1 MREDNFYEKILDP
14 NKISEKPEALKGI
27 RVLELCNVVLGPAL
41 TDFLAEFGA
50 EVIKVEL
57 PGIGDVMRTV
67 TPGFF
72 YYRNLSPGFEEQN
85 HNKYH
90 VAIDLRKNEGRELIY
105 RIVRKCDVV
114 ADNYRPGTLDK
125 WGIGYRQLS
134 KIKPDIIYVACSGF
148 GQWGRD
154 ALRVSYDAVAQAESG
169 LMHITGFPGRPPIK
183 SGAWI
188 LDFQTSITGAMAVVA
203 ALIYRKRTGKGQFID
218 VTQIESAI
226 RMMDWTWVYI
236 GLTGNDRDRVGN
248 RDLAIV
254 PSNVYRTK
262 DGFVA
267 IAAFTPEEFLGLC
280 SAMGREDLKKYENP
294 EDRLIPKV
302 TEEIDLAISEWCKN
316 LTSSEIEEVG
326 ERYGF
331 PCSKVLSA
339 EDIYYSEHFRARKTV
354 WTLEDHLYG
363 EVAEVQAIKMSETP
377 GRIKWVGR
385 PVGFDNEH
393 VFVRLLGMSVDEI
406 KSLEEKGVIGKW
418 SDRKGSSPP
427 ENWDGKSG
435 LFF

>member
-1 MREDNFYEKILDP
+1 MKEDFYKKIFEPD
-14 NKISEKPEALKGI
+14 KISEKPEALEGI

-67 TPGFF
+67 TPSFF

-90 VAIDLRKNEGRELIY
+90 VAIDLRKPEGKELIY
-105 RIVRKCDVV
+105 RLAKKCDIVV
-114 ADNYRPGTLDK
+114 DNYRPGTLDR

-134 KIKPDIIYVACSGF
+134 NLKPEIIYVACSGF
-148 GQWGRD
+148 GQWGKN

-188 LDFQTSITGAMAVVA
+188 LDFQTSITGAIAILA
-203 ALIYRKRTGKGQFID
+203 ALIYRRKTGKGQFID

-226 RMMDWTWVYI
+226 RMMDWTWIYI
-236 GLTGNDRDRVGN
+236 WLTGKDRERVGN

-254 PSNVYRTK
+254 LSNVYRAK

-267 IAAFTPEEFLGLC
+267 IAAFTPDEFLALC
-280 SAMGREDLKKYENP
+280 SAMGREDLKKYKNP
-294 EDRLIPKV
+294 EDRFHPEVL
-302 TEEIDLAISEWCKN
+302 EEIDKTVSKWCEEHTCN
-316 LTSSEIEEVG
+316 EIESLG
-326 ERYGF
+326 EKYGF
-331 PCSKVLSA
+331 PCSKVLSP
-339 EDIYYSEHFRARKTV
+339 EDVYNSEHFRARRTV
-354 WTLEDHLYG
+354 WMLEDHLYG
-363 EVAEVQAIKMSETP
+363 ELAEVQAIKMSETP

-393 VFVRLLGMSVDEI
+393 VFIRLLGMSVDEI

-427 ENWDGKSG
+427 EDWDGKAG

>member
-1 MREDNFYEKILDP
+1 MREDNFYQKIFDP
-14 NKISEKPEALKGI
+14 NKISEKPEALEGI

-90 VAIDLRKNEGRELIY
+90 VAIDLRKNEGKELIY
-105 RIVRKCDVV
+105 RIARKSDVV
-114 ADNYRPGTLDK
+114 VDNYRPGTLDK

-148 GQWGRD
+148 GQWGKN

-188 LDFQTSITGAMAVVA
+188 LDFQTSITGAIAVLA
-203 ALIYRKRTGKGQFID
+203 ALIYKKRTGKGQFID

-302 TEEIDLAISEWCKN
+302 AEEIDLAISKWCEN
-316 LTSSEIEEVG
+316 LTSNEIEEMG

-331 PCSKVLSA
+331 PCSKVLSPG
-339 EDIYYSEHFRARKTV
+339 DIYHSEHFRARRTV
-354 WTLEDHLYG
+354 WILEDHLYG
-363 EVAEVQAIKMSETP
+363 EVAEVQAMKMSETP

-393 VFVRLLGMSVDEI
+393 VFIRLLGMSVDEI
-406 KSLEEKGVIGKW
+406 RSLEEKGVIGKW
-418 SDRKGSSPP
+418 SDRKGASPP
-427 ENWDGKSG
+427 EDWDGKSG

>member
-14 NKISEKPEALKGI
+14 NKISEKPEALEGI

>member
-14 NKISEKPEALKGI
+14 NKISEKPEALEGI

-302 TEEIDLAISEWCKN
+302 AEEIDLAISEWCKN

>member
-1 MREDNFYEKILDP
+1 MKQDFYSQLLDP
-14 NKISEKPEALKGI
+14 KKISEKPEALEGI

-57 PGIGDVMRTV
+57 PWIGDVMRTV
-67 TPGFF
+67 TPRFF

-90 VAIDLRKNEGRELIY
+90 VAIDLRKPEGKELIY
-105 RIVRKCDVV
+105 RIVKKCDVV
-114 ADNYRPGTLDK
+114 VDNYRPGTLDG

-134 KIKPDIIYVACSGF
+134 KIKPDIIYIACSGF
-148 GQWGRD
+148 GQWGRN

-169 LMHITGFPGRPPIK
+169 LMHITGFPRRPPIK

-188 LDFQTSITGAMAVVA
+188 LDFQTSITGAIAVLA
-203 ALIYRKRTGKGQFID
+203 ALLYRKKTGKGQFID
-218 VTQIESAI
+218 VAQVESAI
-226 RMMDWTWVYI
+226 RMMDWTWIYI
-236 GLTGNDRDRVGN
+236 WLTGNDRERFGN

-254 PSNVYRTK
+254 PSNVYRTR
-262 DGFVA
+262 DGFIA
-267 IAAFTPEEFLGLC
+267 IATFTTEEFLALC
-280 SAMGREDLKKYENP
+280 SAMGREDLKKYSDP
-294 EDRLIPKV
+294 ESRLDPKISDEIDIAISNWCEKLKC
-302 TEEIDLAISEWCKN
+302 EEIEKMG
-316 LTSSEIEEVG
+316 EIH
-326 ERYGF
+326 GF
-331 PCSKVLSA
+331 SCSKVLSPKDVY
-339 EDIYYSEHFRARKTV
+339 ESEHFRERKTI
-354 WTLEDHLYG
+354 WIFEDHIYG

-406 KSLEEKGVIGKW
+406 RSLEEKGVIGKW
-418 SDRKGSSPP
+418 SERKGISPP
-427 ENWDGKSG
+427 ENWDGRSG